1 MTSKMYTDKDTSKA
15 AGNTIENLHLG
26 LKQATGG
33 HAVPGVTALA
43 QRHAKATILA
53 AESSIIQGLNLRWL
67 SIKCLGSA
75 GRRKNPD
82 DTSGDIDIAIKRD
95 ALGKTKEEALDR
107 LENFAIKSNFKY
119 QRMNGIAIVSIAFP
133 ISNQNSS
140 FVQVDLMVVED
151 LNWVSW
157 AMYSPDYRIEESRY
171 KGGHRNWLIAA
182 ICNEIKTNI
191 VLADDKQVG
200 WDAMVFVW
208 HDCAKWIQKTIIGKD
223 GKQLKH
229 AKKLSEEVYT
239 RSPDLFV
246 HLLFGEKYI
255 PKDLLTYEDVRA
267 ALEDTQFKE
276 TKRSILSN
284 FVKFVKKAD
293 LPVPEDAN

>member
-1 MTSKMYTDKDTSKA
+1 MYTDKDTNKA

-26 LKQATGG
+26 QKQATGG
-33 HAVPGVTALA
+33 RAVPGVIALA
-43 QRHAKATILA
+43 QRHAKATVLA

-82 DTSGDIDIAIKRD
+82 DTSGDIDIAISRS
-95 ALGKTKEEALDR
+95 ALGKTRDEALDT
-107 LENFAIKSNFKY
+107 LEKFANQSNFKY

-133 ISNQNSS
+133 ISGLAGS

-151 LNWVSW
+151 LNWVKW
-157 AMYSPDYRIEESRY
+157 AMYSPDYRVEESRY

-182 ICNEIKTNI
+182 ICNDIKTNTE
-191 VLADDKQVG
+191 LLEDKQIG

-208 HDCAKWIQKTIIGKD
+208 HDCAKWIRKTLIGER
-223 GKQLKH
+223 GNQLMH
-229 AKKLSEEVYT
+229 PKKLSEEVYT
-239 RSPDLFV
+239 RNPDVFV
-246 HLLFGEKYI
+246 NLLFGDKYT

-267 ALEDTQFKE
+267 ALEDEQFKE
-276 TKRSILSN
+276 SKQRILNN